1 MRNITVTV
9 GPLTSGVAT
18 AVAAAQ
24 TPGAAGNLTINGS
37 LASGGVATMDTA
49 RRILITTVSDE
60 SAKTLTLYG
69 TDWNGN
75 LVSEVITGPNAT
87 TAQSVMDYKTVTRV
101 AVSAAFTGNVSVGT
115 NGVASSRWVSLDN
128 YGWAQIALQCD
139 VTGTANGTVSQTVD
153 DVLNLSSPYLA
164 KWVNHPDTNLVG
176 FTANVQGN
184 YAAMPSFVRVTLNSG
199 SGSISMNVLQAGP
212 LAN

>member
-9 GPLTSGVAT
+9 GPLTSGSAT
-18 AVAAAQ
+18 AVATAQ
-24 TPGAAGNLTINGS
+24 TPGAAGNLTINGG
-37 LASGGVATMDTA
+37 LASGGVATMDKA
-49 RRILITTVSDE
+49 RRILVTTVSDE
-60 SAKTLTLYG
+60 SAKTLTIYG

-75 LVSEVITGPNAT
+75 LISEVMTGPNAT
-87 TAQSVMDYKTVTRV
+87 TAYTNMDFATVTRV

-115 NGVASSRWVSLDN
+115 NGIASSRWVAMDG

-139 VTGTANGTVSQTVD
+139 VTGTANGTVQQTVD
-153 DVLNLSSPYLA
+153 DVLNLSAPYLT
-164 KWVNHPDTNLVG
+164 KWLNHPDSNLVS

-184 YAAMPSFVRVTLNSG
+184 YAAIPSFVKVTLNSG
-199 SGSISMNVLQAGP
+199 TGSISMNILQAGP